1 MINCYSSVKTT
12 FKKEK
17 IVMKTFNIISNLTSL
32 ISCTNGSGFG
42 TFNSRR
48 GNDTGSGF
56 VDVKTT

>member
-1 MINCYSSVKTT
+1 
-12 FKKEK
+12 
-17 IVMKTFNIISNLTSL
+17 MKTFNIISNLTSL

-56 VDVKTT
+56 VDVEVT